1 MIVWVASFPR
11 SGNTFLRITLLRL
24 YGIRTSVV
32 DDVDGVAERL
42 GRDLIGFAERPA
54 SLAEMRADASTHFI
68 TTHRRRDDDVDP
80 SDRVILLVRD
90 GRDALVSWAR
100 QHSEQDPARFETALG
115 AMIDRADERATGSW
129 GANVL
134 SWQEHPVANSVLL
147 RYEDLIADP
156 ETHVNE
162 IMATVMPGIEKVD
175 GAVIPSFVELQQ
187 IDRLF
192 FRRGVAGSHGDEMP
206 EALVQRFWAGA
217 DNRAAM
223 QVLGYQTLRIRE
235 AVRALLVDDER
246 RVLLVRFEFPT
257 RTIWALPGGGVDP
270 GETDVEALR
279 RELIEEV
286 GLHDAHI
293 GEHLWNRL
301 HIVPFVNGQFDGQR
315 ERVYL
320 VHVRNGFDPRPMFTV
335 EQLQAEYLFEIRWW
349 TLAELQA
356 AMAANTLLTAPSRL
370 VELVEDLLQNG
381 PPTIPPDVAP

>member
-11 SGNTFLRITLLRL
+11 SGTTFLRLVLLRL

-54 SLAEMRADASTHFI
+54 SLAEMRADTATHFI

-80 SDRVILLVRD
+80 SDRVIHLVRD

-100 QHSEQDPARFETALG
+100 QHSEQDPAQFESALVT
-115 AMIDRADERATGSW
+115 MIDGTDERGTGSW
-129 GANVL
+129 GANVF
-134 SWQEHPVANSVLL
+134 SWLEHPEANRVLL

-156 ETHVNE
+156 AARSNE
-162 IMATVMPGIEKVD
+162 IMAVVTTGVEPVE
-175 GAVIPSFVELQQ
+175 GAVIPSFAELHQ
-187 IDRLF
+187 IDGLF

-235 AVRALLVDDER
+235 AVRAVIVDGDD

-257 RTIWALPGGGVDP
+257 RTVWAAPGGGVDR
-270 GETDVEALR
+270 GETDDEALQ
-279 RELIEEV
+279 RELVEEI

-301 HIVPFVNGQFDGQR
+301 HIFPFVNGQFDGQR

-320 VHVRNGFDPRPMFTV
+320 VRVPSGFEPRPTFTV

-349 TLAELQA
+349 TLSELRA
-356 AMAANTLLTAPSRL
+356 AGSSNSFITAPNSL
-370 VELVEDLLQNG
+370 IALLDDLFQNG
-381 PPTIPPDVAP
+381 PPTVPPDVAP